1 MPGQEHDASSTYEVG
16 QPWRVRFCRQLWGVL
31 LYVWGTIIVG
41 IAVGTIS
48 NLNITTTDTPLTK
61 LFIVHLA
68 LTYPIPIYSG
78 FGILFMLTLLS
89 WLGSR
94 DKQARLGLAPPLSE
108 QDRVHMLR
116 RLHVR
121 YDQQLTQSMQGT
133 SQMELGLAF
142 WSAAV
147 QNPASPSSQFPDQ
160 SEQPLLPR
168 TTIVQAYEQA
178 QQELLI
184 LGEPGAGKSTLLV
197 ELARHLVELA
207 ERDSAQLLPVLV
219 PLSSWATNCGPLR
232 DWLAEQVALLYVV
245 PLGLSLRWV
254 DAGLVLPLLDGL
266 DEVEES
272 ARAACIAA
280 INTYHRDH
288 LRPLVVCSR
297 TGEYEMAAV
306 GERLALHAAVV
317 VQPLTHERVD
327 VYLKGMG
334 RPLAGLRAAL
344 RKNTT
349 LRELTTTPLMLQVLM
364 LTYHGTPVRQ
374 LSRKEAKLREQ
385 VWEDYV
391 RCMIDRKGNAQR
403 YALEY
408 TLSCLH
414 WLAQQMRAHNQSIFY
429 LEQLQPD
436 WLPVRQSYFY
446 RWTIRLIGGLLGLLF
461 GTVINLII
469 GGLFNG
475 LIGGLVWMLLFMWF
489 FGRNRKIEPVEVV
502 AWSHNGARLGLVF
515 GLIFKLV
522 FGFVFKALNQVT
534 FLLTTPACVLVG
546 MLSWGLSGKQ
556 LTARNHLTPNEGI
569 RRSAKIG
576 LVRGLPLGLIMGI
589 YRWMII
595 GPINGLALGL
605 FGTLL
610 SGLQGGL
617 LVVVRHF
624 VLRIWLWRTE
634 VFPWNAPRFLDD
646 ARARILLRRIG
657 GGYSFTHR
665 LLLDYFADLNMVT
678 PLAQVPAQINSAPV
692 QTKVALRADES

>member
-1 MPGQEHDASSTYEVG
+1 MPGQEHDASSSTYEVS
-16 QPWRVRFCRQLWGVL
+16 QPWRVQFYGQLWRVL
-31 LYVWGTIIVG
+31 LYVWGTIFID
-41 IAVGTIS
+41 IALGTIS

-61 LFIVHLA
+61 LLIVHLA
-68 LTYPIPIYSG
+68 LTYPIPIYSSLS
-78 FGILFMLTLLS
+78 ILLMLTLLS

-94 DKQARLGLAPPLSE
+94 DKQARLARPLSE
-108 QDRVHMLR
+108 QDRAHMLR

-121 YDQQLTQSMQGT
+121 YDQQPTQSMQGT
-133 SQMELGLAF
+133 FQVELGLAF
-142 WSAAV
+142 RSAAV
-147 QNPASPSSQFPDQ
+147 QNPASPSSRFPDQ
-160 SEQPLLPR
+160 SEQPLLPH

-197 ELARHLVELA
+197 ELAHHLMELA
-207 ERDSAQLLPVLV
+207 EQDSAQLLPVLV
-219 PLSSWATNCGPLR
+219 PLSSWATNCGSLR
-232 DWLAEQVALLYVV
+232 DWLAEQVALLYVISQS
-245 PLGLSLRWV
+245 LSLQWV

-272 ARAACIAA
+272 ARAACITA

-317 VQPLTHERVD
+317 VQPLTHEQVD
-327 VYLKGMG
+327 IHLKGMG
-334 RPLAGLRAAL
+334 KPLAGLRAAL
-344 RKNTT
+344 RKNTA

-364 LTYHGTPVRQ
+364 LTYHGTSVRQ
-374 LSRKEAKLREQ
+374 LSRKEAELREQ

-391 RCMIDRKGNAQR
+391 QRMIDRKGNAQR
-403 YALEY
+403 YGLKY
-408 TLSCLH
+408 TRSCLH
-414 WLAQQMRAHNQSIFY
+414 WLAQQMRVHNQSIFY

-446 RWTIRLIGGLLGLLF
+446 RWTISLIGGLLGLLF
-461 GTVINLII
+461 GTLLNLII
-469 GGLFNG
+469 GGLLNG
-475 LIGGLVWMLLFMWF
+475 LIGGLIWMLLFMWF
-489 FGRNRKIEPVEVV
+489 FGRNIKIEPVEVV
-502 AWSHNGARLGLVF
+502 AWSQNGARLGLVFGLVF

-522 FGFVFKALNQVT
+522 FGFVFKVLNQVT
-534 FLLTTPACVLVG
+534 FLLTTPAFMLVG
-546 MLSWGLSGKQ
+546 ILSWGLSGKQ

-576 LVRGLPLGLIMGI
+576 LLRGLPIGLIIGI
-589 YRWMII
+589 FCWMTI
-595 GPINGLALGL
+595 GAINGLALGL
-605 FGTLL
+605 FGVLFL
-610 SGLQGGL
+610 GLQGGL

-624 VLRIWLWRTE
+624 VLRIWLWQTR

-665 LLLDYFADLNMVT
+665 LLLDHFADLNMVT
-678 PLAQVPAQINSAPV
+678 PLAQVPV
-692 QTKVALRADES
+692 